1 MTTSAASSGSGIS
14 AASSPLK
21 VGGPA
26 SAPLSQSVFSQSSMA
41 SSIMPFSEPS
51 CSVSMYER
59 IQELETVIINVY
71 LFPFSILCP
80 HVSFITATEVNIGDV
95 INFNQEATI
104 QFLLV
109 EPLN

>member
-1 MTTSAASSGSGIS
+1 M
-14 AASSPLK
+14 
-21 VGGPA
+21 
-26 SAPLSQSVFSQSSMA
+26 FN
-41 SSIMPFSEPS
+41 FDF
-51 CSVSMYER
+51 CSVSMCER

-71 LFPFSILCP
+71 LFRFSILCQ
-80 HVSFITATEVNIGDV
+80 HVRFITATEVNIGDV